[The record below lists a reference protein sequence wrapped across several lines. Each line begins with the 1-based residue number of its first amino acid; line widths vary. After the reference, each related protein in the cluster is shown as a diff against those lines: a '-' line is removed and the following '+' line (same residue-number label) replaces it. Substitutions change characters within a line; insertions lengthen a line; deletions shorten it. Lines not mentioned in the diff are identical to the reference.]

1 VTFVQVIRAKEIL
14 FKFWGYSDFRK
25 PQDAI
30 ITSVLENNDTLALL
44 PTGGGKSLC
53 YQVPALV
60 KGGLCLV
67 VSPLTAL
74 MQDQV
79 DDLMRR
85 GIKAK
90 MITAYMKKKEID
102 WALNEC
108 VFGDVSFLYVSPE
121 RLLNNAFQ
129 QHLQKMPITL
139 VAVDE
144 AHCIS
149 QWGHDFRP
157 AYLEIAKIREW
168 HPKIPFLA
176 LTATATPEVKDEI
189 VEQLQLKRC
198 EIIEGELSRPN
209 LAYGVIETQDKSAQL
224 LKWIRGFKGALIIYA
239 QSRMRVEE
247 LSRWLVVNNISA
259 KYFHAGLTVN
269 EKREST
275 NDWMTNKVQV
285 MVATNAFGMGI
296 NKPDVQAVI
305 HWEPPANP
313 EAYFQEAGRA
323 GRGGQKAF
331 GLMMFHPADKL
342 EGEKKINDQ
351 YPTREVIQKVYQ
363 YLSDGFQLPIGE
375 GQGETFA
382 IQWSELSKR
391 SGVTQKQVLASLNVL
406 QSCGYIQLNEAFFQ
420 PSIIRFL
427 LSHDQL
433 VVFKDKH
440 IQHRNVIE
448 NLLRMYG
455 VSDFQEIRI
464 DEWQVAKQMKTSQA
478 LLKEKLISLS
488 ELKVWDYTPQWDSP
502 SVTFVLPRVH
512 PASLIIPQ
520 EKLEKLLNRDCHK
533 WGAIWNYIN
542 THDCRTVWMN
552 GYFGNQSK
560 NCGVCDH
567 CTKALR
573 ESKSISFVDELFSN
587 NELRQNQ
594 IESLPSKEMR
604 DEAWMRL
611 RQFLDEDL
619 WIEIT
624 SEKWKKVKG

>member
-1 VTFVQVIRAKEIL
+1 LLSRY
-14 FKFWGYSDFRK
+14 WGYSDFRK
-25 PQDAI
+25 PQDI
-30 ITSVLENNDTLALL
+30 IVQAVLENKDTLALL

-67 VSPLTAL
+67 ISPLTAL

-79 DDLMRR
+79 DDLMSR

-90 MITAYMKKKEID
+90 MISAYMKKKEID

-108 VFGDVSFLYVSPE
+108 VFGNVSFLYVSPE
-121 RLLNNAFQ
+121 RLLNKAFL
-129 QHLQKMPITL
+129 QHLQKMPISL

-144 AHCIS
+144 AHCIA

-176 LTATATPEVKDEI
+176 LTATATSDVKNEI
-189 VEQLQLKRC
+189 VDRLHLKHHQ
-198 EIIEGELSRPN
+198 IIEGELTRSN
-209 LAYGVIETQDKSAQL
+209 LAYGVVETQDKSAQL
-224 LKWIRGFKGALIIYA
+224 LKWVRGFKGALIVYA

-247 LSRWLVVNNISA
+247 LTRWLVANYVSA
-259 KYFHAGLTVN
+259 NYYHAGLTAG
-269 EKREST
+269 EKRKST
-275 NDWMTNKVQV
+275 DGWMNNKVQV
-285 MVATNAFGMGI
+285 IVATNAFGMGI

-331 GLMMFHPADKL
+331 GLLMFHPADKHD
-342 EGEKKINDQ
+342 GEKKIIDQ
-351 YPTREVIQKVYQ
+351 YPPREVIQKVYQ

-382 IQWSELSKR
+382 IQLQELSQR
-391 SGVTQKQVLASLNVL
+391 SGFSQKQVLASLNIL

-420 PSIIRFL
+420 PSVIRFL

-433 VVFKDKH
+433 VVFKNKYV
-440 IQHRNVIE
+440 QHRSVIE

-455 VSDFQEIRI
+455 ISDYQEIRL
-464 DEWQVAKQMKTSQA
+464 DEWQVAKQMKTSQI
-478 LLKEKLISLS
+478 LLKQKLISLS
-488 ELKVWDYTPQWDSP
+488 ELKVWDYTPQLDSP

-520 EKLEKLLNRDCHK
+520 ERLERLLNRDRQK
-533 WGAIWNYIN
+533 MGAVWNYIN
-542 THDCRTVWMN
+542 THACRTVWMN
-552 GYFGNQSK
+552 DYFGNQSEA
-560 NCGVCDH
+560 CGVCDV
-567 CTKALR
+567 CTKASR
-573 ESKSISFVDELFSN
+573 ESKSISLVDQLFSTG
-587 NELRQNQ
+587 ELRQNQ
-594 IESLPSKEMR
+594 IESLPTSQMR

-611 RQFLDEDL
+611 RFFLDD
-619 WIEIT
+619 
-624 SEKWKKVKG
+624 EKWVEFDAGSWKKSKNMN